1 MLDFS
6 PVSLKFETGG
16 YSVRKNSSCRR
27 GKNLLFTKMGGGL
40 EIVYLENKKRCNRVW
55 DVNFGV
61 ILDLMCK

>member
-27 GKNLLFTKMGGGL
+27 GKNLLFTKMGG
-40 EIVYLENKKRCNRVW
+40 VDWKSSTCNRAW

>member
-27 GKNLLFTKMGGGL
+27 GKNLLFTKMGGWTGNRLLVIGL
-40 EIVYLENKKRCNRVW
+40 GMLTLV
-55 DVNFGV
+55 
-61 ILDLMCK
+61 